1 MVITVQG
8 FNCKR
13 NKATMAASIIAL
25 ATSTIK
31 GQKTLIIEL
40 IDDDIETVERALKGT
55 GLSARIAAEDDTL
68 VEAGI
73 DALLRE
79 VDSIRLSK
87 PEFDQYCSH
96 VLQQDNRLDIAT
108 VTKQANFTE
117 NLKHRLTSLAT
128 LIENA
133 KEVYDTIIL
142 LCPTGDKEL
151 TRALNSLESTKTE
164 TKEVK
169 GKKVEYN
176 PCLIDRS
183 VYCIRQGFDKRAKA
197 YGNNIVYLVT
207 EFEEGSYFTLAN
219 LKKQYCEKGN
229 LICHIPHSIKVTDA
243 AQLGQLTGY
252 IITNREVD
260 PLDINYP
267 FIHAMHS
274 VVNTIT
280 GLKGYD
286 VDYEWEDIKKEVK
299 VLDKVTEL
307 PPKPID
313 EPIEKPKKGLFGGL
327 FKKKKKKTSE
337 PLNKPV
343 NFDSIEEENSVVAE
357 ILAASDKKRKQD
369 VNAYSEE
376 DEEPIALPKLNLLD
390 DSDLDDLVPVETPQK
405 KAPTKQA
412 AKATKTTKK
421 NVAESKKA
429 EPKTSTKKT
438 VKDVKTTATKQT
450 TKSATKTSAKTAAKE
465 TKTAAKETVTRP
477 VPKSKVN
484 RLYSDGRIMVEGNMY
499 PSITAAAKRYG
510 KVPSTASRNLK
521 AGKKIKEVFGL

>member
-40 IDDDIETVERALKGT
+40 IEDDIETVERALKGT

-151 TRALNSLESTKTE
+151 TKALNNLESTKTE
-164 TKEVK
+164 IKEVK
-169 GKKVEYN
+169 GKTVEYK

-197 YGNNIVYLVT
+197 YGNNVVYLVT
-207 EFEEGSYFTLAN
+207 EFEEGSYFTFAN
-219 LKKQYCEKGN
+219 LKKQYCEKGE
-229 LICHIPHSIKVTDA
+229 LICQIPHSVKVTDA
-243 AQLGQLTGY
+243 TQLGQLTGY

-313 EPIEKPKKGLFGGL
+313 VPEEPKQGLFGGL
-327 FKKKKKKTSE
+327 FKKKKKNTSE

-343 NFDSIEEENSVVAE
+343 NSDSIEEENSVVAE
-357 ILAASDKKRKQD
+357 ILAASAKKRKQD
-369 VNAYSEE
+369 VGAYSEE
-376 DEEPIALPKLNLLD
+376 DEEPITLPKLNLLD
-390 DSDLDDLVPVETPQK
+390 DADLDDLVPVEAPKK

-412 AKATKTTKK
+412 TKTTAKKATKKT
-421 NVAESKKA
+421 VAESKKA
-429 EPKTSTKKT
+429 KPKTSTKKT
-438 VKDVKTTATKQT
+438 VKDVKATATKQT
-450 TKSATKTSAKTAAKE
+450 TKSASKTSAKK

-484 RLYSDGRIMVEGNMY
+484 RMLSDGRIMVEGNTY
-499 PSITAAAKRYG
+499 PSITAAAKAYG
-510 KVPSTASRNLK
+510 KAPSTVLRNLK
-521 AGKKIKEVFGL
+521 AGKKIKEVFEL